1 MGCRKITLLSIG
13 IAVSVLLVIIGG
25 ILIPFGNETV
35 HKTIN
40 KEAVIEEGTLA
51 YENWIQTGSPVYRQ
65 FWLFHVKNPSE
76 VMNSGAKPMVEQR
89 GPYTYRVR
97 YLPKSNV
104 IMNDNYTA
112 SYLQPYS
119 ATFEPSMSVGP
130 QTDRLTALNLAAA
143 VAPSLLPPSIHNII
157 NMVLKKANASLF
169 QNRTVEELLWG
180 YEDPILKQLNI
191 GDSMTGIFYPY
202 NGTGDGHYN
211 VFTGKDDINKVG
223 IIDRWR
229 NEKKLPFWN
238 DSYCDMINGTDGSSF
253 PPFLHNEKKIYF
265 FSSDICR
272 SIYAEY
278 EQKKSLKGIP
288 VHRFVIPPKA
298 LASFVGNPDNHCY
311 CKDMTISK
319 NCTFSGILGISSCK
333 GGKPIYISLP
343 HFLYA
348 SDELV
353 NSIDGMRPNK
363 EEHETLLDVE
373 PFTGF
378 SLRVAKRIQI
388 NLMFKPSKKIK
399 ILQNIKEPTFFPLVW
414 LTETATIDDETAERF
429 RASLIKPMRALGI
442 VQITLICT
450 GSLLFVSFSI
460 ALCMTSRTK

>member
-1 MGCRKITLLSIG
+1 MGCHKIVLLSIG
-13 IAVSVLLVIIGG
+13 IAVGALLLIIGG
-25 ILIPFGNETV
+25 ILIPVGNEIV

-40 KEAVIEEGTLA
+40 KEGVIEEGTLA

-76 VMNSGAKPMVEQR
+76 IINSGAKPMVEQR

-104 IMNDNYTA
+104 TMNDNYTA

-119 ATFEPSMSVGP
+119 AIFEPTMSVGSP
-130 QTDRLTALNLAAA
+130 TDRLTALNLIAAG
-143 VAPSLLPPSIHNII
+143 APSLVPPLFHGII
-157 NMVLKKANASLF
+157 NNVLKKANASLF

-180 YEDPILKQLNI
+180 YEDPILKQMNVR
-191 GDSMTGIFYPY
+191 DSITGIFYPY
-202 NGTGDGHYN
+202 NGTADGYYN
-211 VFTGKDDINKVG
+211 VFTGKDHIHKVG
-223 IIDRWR
+223 VIDRWR
-229 NEKKLPFWN
+229 NEK
-238 DSYCDMINGTDGSSF
+238 
-253 PPFLHNEKKIYF
+253 
-265 FSSDICR
+265 

-278 EQKKSLKGIP
+278 EQKISLKEIP

-333 GGKPIYISLP
+333 EGKPIYISLP

-353 NSIDGMRPNK
+353 NSIGGMRPNK

-373 PFTGF
+373 PVTGF
-378 SLRVAKRIQI
+378 SLRIAKRIQI

-399 ILQNIKEPTFFPLVW
+399 ILQNIKEPTYFPLLW
-414 LTETATIDDETAERF
+414 LNETATVDDETAKTF
-429 RASLIKPMRALGI
+429 RVSLIMPMRALGI
-442 VQITLICT
+442 AQITLICI
-450 GSLLFVSFSI
+450 GSLLFVSFAI
-460 ALCMTSRTK
+460 ALCVTWRTK